1 MRLRAAAILF
11 LLAQQVAVRADY
23 DLPGFQHGMRQ
34 ITSVVDATVTDFT
47 PQGHARLRIHGTIKG
62 KDAPAVI
69 KGVHLSCERGS
80 PQAYGMKKGS
90 RYIVLMKG
98 NNLYEEPSYFPVE
111 ERRGELVCDA
121 SRYSGWFGDR
131 ARWMKVAD
139 LSDQIRLD
147 GLATLDADTV
157 AALAAFKGH
166 ALSLNGLTALDGGTA
181 AAVVG
186 VKSWTG
192 GVPNLTA
199 IDAAAA
205 KVLAEADGWD
215 GHLPGL
221 TAFVSPDS
229 VAVARA
235 LATRKGP
242 LALPNLEKISPRTL
256 SALIAKE
263 DVDIPLIEKLKLIPE
278 PDGSPTDDFVIPA
291 WLQARQE
298 QQERQ
303 QADQQP
309 AERREESR

>member
-62 KDAPAVI
+62 NDAPAVI
-69 KGVHLSCERGS
+69 KGVHLSCEGGS

-98 NNLYEEPSYFPVE
+98 NDLYEEASYFPVE

-131 ARWMKVAD
+131 ARWMTVAD
-139 LSDQIRLD
+139 LSKQIRLD
-147 GLATLDADTV
+147 GLTTLDADTV
-157 AALAAFKGH
+157 AALAAFKGR
-166 ALSLNGLTALDGGTA
+166 ALSLNG
-181 AAVVG
+181 
-186 VKSWTG
+186 
-192 GVPNLTA
+192 LTA

-221 TAFVSPDS
+221 TAFASPDA
-229 VAVARA
+229 VAVAQA

-256 SALIAKE
+256 SALIEKR
-263 DVDIPLIEKLKLIPE
+263 DIVIPVIEKLKLIPE

-291 WLQARQE
+291 WLQERQE
-298 QQERQ
+298 QQQAGQ
-303 QADQQP
+303 QA
-309 AERREESR
+309 AEQREESR

>member
-62 KDAPAVI
+62 NDAPAVI
-69 KGVHLSCERGS
+69 KGVHLSCEGGS

-98 NNLYEEPSYFPVE
+98 NDLYEEASYFPVE

-131 ARWMKVAD
+131 ARWMTVAD
-139 LSDQIRLD
+139 LSKQIRLD
-147 GLATLDADTV
+147 GLTTLDADTV

-166 ALSLNGLTALDGGTA
+166 ALSLNG
-181 AAVVG
+181 
-186 VKSWTG
+186 
-192 GVPNLTA
+192 LTA

-221 TAFVSPDS
+221 TAFASPDA
-229 VAVARA
+229 VAVAQA

-256 SALIAKE
+256 SALIEKR
-263 DVDIPLIEKLKLIPE
+263 DIVIPVIEKLKLIPE

-291 WLQARQE
+291 WLQERQE
-298 QQERQ
+298 QQQAGQ
-303 QADQQP
+303 QA
-309 AERREESR
+309 AEQREESR

>member
-1 MRLRAAAILF
+1 
-11 LLAQQVAVRADY
+11 
-23 DLPGFQHGMRQ
+23 MRQ

-62 KDAPAVI
+62 NDAPAVI
-69 KGVHLSCERGS
+69 KGVHLSCEGGS

-98 NNLYEEPSYFPVE
+98 NDLYEEASYFPVE

-131 ARWMKVAD
+131 ARWMTVAD
-139 LSDQIRLD
+139 LSKQIRLD
-147 GLATLDADTV
+147 GLTTLDADTV
-157 AALAAFKGH
+157 AALAEFKGR
-166 ALSLNGLTALDGGTA
+166 ALSLNG
-181 AAVVG
+181 
-186 VKSWTG
+186 
-192 GVPNLTA
+192 LTA

-221 TAFVSPDS
+221 TAFASPDA
-229 VAVARA
+229 VAVAQA

-256 SALIAKE
+256 SALIEKR
-263 DVDIPLIEKLKLIPE
+263 DIVIPVIEKLKLIPE

-291 WLQARQE
+291 WLQERQE
-298 QQERQ
+298 QQQAGQ
-303 QADQQP
+303 QA
-309 AERREESR
+309 AEQREESR

>member
-34 ITSVVDATVTDFT
+34 ITSVVDATVTDLT

-62 KDAPAVI
+62 NDAPAVI
-69 KGVHLSCERGS
+69 KGVHLSCEGGS

-98 NNLYEEPSYFPVE
+98 NDLYEEASYFPVE

-131 ARWMKVAD
+131 ARWMTVAD
-139 LSDQIRLD
+139 LSKQIRLD
-147 GLATLDADTV
+147 GLTTLDADTV
-157 AALAAFKGH
+157 AALAEFKGR
-166 ALSLNGLTALDGGTA
+166 ALSLNG
-181 AAVVG
+181 
-186 VKSWTG
+186 
-192 GVPNLTA
+192 LTA

-221 TAFVSPDS
+221 TAFASPDA
-229 VAVARA
+229 VAVAQA

-256 SALIAKE
+256 SALIEKR
-263 DVDIPLIEKLKLIPE
+263 DIVIPVIEKLKLIPE

-291 WLQARQE
+291 WLQERQE
-298 QQERQ
+298 QQQAGQ
-303 QADQQP
+303 QA
-309 AERREESR
+309 AEQREESR

>member
-1 MRLRAAAILF
+1 
-11 LLAQQVAVRADY
+11 
-23 DLPGFQHGMRQ
+23 MRQ

-62 KDAPAVI
+62 NDAPAVI
-69 KGVHLSCERGS
+69 KGVHLSCEGGS

-98 NNLYEEPSYFPVE
+98 NDLYEEASYFPVE

-166 ALSLNGLTALDGGTA
+166 ALSLNGLTA
-181 AAVVG
+181 
-186 VKSWTG
+186 
-192 GVPNLTA
+192 

-221 TAFVSPDS
+221 TAFASPDA
-229 VAVARA
+229 VAVAQA

-256 SALIAKE
+256 SALIEKR
-263 DVDIPLIEKLKLIPE
+263 DIVIPVIEKLKLIPE

-291 WLQARQE
+291 WLQERQE
-298 QQERQ
+298 QQQAGQ
-303 QADQQP
+303 QA
-309 AERREESR
+309 AEQREESR